1 MKMYELK
8 ELKLV
13 HHGVV
18 NSKKN
23 SKQIIR
29 GKNGIPRII
38 SNATAKANEEEM
50 VREFTSQIEELMSKD
65 SSLTFLNRSTN
76 KATALLDAKE
86 HSEHYSL
93 DLTIY
98 PPNAIRRDLD
108 NQLTTILDALV
119 KAGVL
124 VDDSFQFVRAF
135 SVRASDI
142 DRINPRA
149 EIAIHIY
156 RED

>member
-1 MKMYELK
+1 MQSDYWKLN
-8 ELKLV
+8 LV

-50 VREFTSQIEELMSKD
+50 VKEFNEQIATALIAKPWFG
-65 SSLTFLNRSTN
+65 FLNRPANRAS
-76 KATALLDAKE
+76 ALLDAKE
-86 HSEHYSL
+86 HGEYYSL
-93 DLTIY
+93 FVTIY

-119 KAGVL
+119 KAGAL

-135 SVRASDI
+135 SVRAGNI
-142 DRINPRA
+142 DKINPRA
-149 EIAIHIY
+149 EIEITIH
-156 RED
+156 RNT

>member
-1 MKMYELK
+1 MKMY

-50 VREFTSQIEELMSKD
+50 VREFTSQIAEKILVD
-65 SSLTFLNRSTN
+65 SGLAFLSRSSN
-76 KATALLDAKE
+76 KAKALLDAKE
-86 HSEHYSL
+86 HGESYTL

-124 VDDSFQFVRAF
+124 VDDSFQFVRGF
-135 SVRASDI
+135 TVRAEQI
-142 DRINPRA
+142 DRIHPRA
-149 EIAIHIY
+149 EIELNIV
-156 RED
+156 RNS